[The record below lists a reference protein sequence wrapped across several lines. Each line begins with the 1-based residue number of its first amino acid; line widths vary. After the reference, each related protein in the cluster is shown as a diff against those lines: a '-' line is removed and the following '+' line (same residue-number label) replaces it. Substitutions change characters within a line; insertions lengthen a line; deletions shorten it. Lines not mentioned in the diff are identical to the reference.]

1 MARLGRGSSVV
12 RWPWVGQ
19 TFLAVVLLATLLQ
32 AQSPPSKSLPKPP
45 ATRTDNVTETLHGV
59 EVTDPYRWLED
70 QESPETRG
78 WIATQNAYTDSVLSD
93 LPGVASLKQR
103 LTPLIKT
110 DFIGTP
116 TERGGRFFFSMRLA
130 DQEQSILY
138 VRNGLKGKDEVL
150 IDPNPMSPDHT
161 TSVQIAEVSDDGK
174 MIIYRVRQGGEDET
188 RLQAFDV
195 DSRKNL
201 SDSFSR
207 ARYSSVSLTRD
218 KTSLYYTKQ
227 TSAGPRVFYHKMGS
241 DPAGDPEIFGTGFGV
256 EKIVGSSLS
265 LEGRYILY
273 TVAYGSA
280 ADRTELYFQ
289 DLSAKRPLVTLVKD
303 IPARFSGGRIIGD
316 QLFLQTNWKAPKN
329 RILLVDLKNPAQ
341 ENWRDI
347 IPEGDAVLQGFNLVG
362 GKLVATYSK
371 DAMSRA
377 KIFEPNGKLVRE
389 VSLPGI
395 GSIGGFSGRWGS
407 QTAFYSY
414 NSFVVPTTIYRY
426 DMARGSQQIWSQL
439 KVPVDAAKIEVKQVW
454 YSSKDGTRVPMFV
467 VYPKAMRFD
476 GSSLA
481 LLTGYGG
488 FNATQSPGFSARA
501 VAWVESGGVYA
512 VANLRGGSEYGEE
525 WHRAGMLEKK
535 QNVFDDFI
543 GAAEWL
549 IANNYTSASKLA
561 IRGGSNGGLLVG
573 AALAQRPELF
583 AAVVCSYPLLDMVRY
598 HKFLVARYWVPEYG
612 SAEDAAQFPFIHAYS
627 PYHNIKPGT
636 KYPAVLFV
644 TGDADTRV
652 APLHARKMTA
662 LMQAATGSDRPIV
675 LRYDT
680 KAGHSGGTPVS
691 KQVDELAEEL
701 AFLFWQ
707 LHVAPA
713 QGP

>member
-1 MARLGRGSSVV
+1 MNKRAGRERAARRAG
-12 RWPWVGQ
+12 VGQ
-19 TFLAVVLLATLLQ
+19 FFLAAVLLAGLLE
-32 AQSPPSKSLPKPP
+32 AQSPALKPVPRPP
-45 ATRTDNVTETLHGV
+45 ATRTDNVTEVLHGV
-59 EVTDPYRWLED
+59 EVSDPYRWLED
-70 QESPETRG
+70 QESAETRA
-78 WIATQNAYTDSVLSD
+78 WIAAQNAYSDAVLSD
-93 LPGVASLKQR
+93 LPGVAELKQR
-103 LTPLIKT
+103 LLPLLKT
-110 DFIGTP
+110 DFLGTP
-116 TERGGRFFFSMRLA
+116 TERRGRYFFAKRLA

-138 VRNGLKGKDEVL
+138 MRQGLKGQDEVL
-150 IDPNPMSPDHT
+150 IDPNPMSADRT
-161 TSVQIAEVSDDGK
+161 TSVQLAEVSDDGK
-174 MIIYRVRQGGEDET
+174 LILYRVRQGGEDET
-188 RLQAFDV
+188 TLQAFDV
-195 DSRKNL
+195 DRRKDL
-201 SDSFSR
+201 ADSFAR
-207 ARYSSVSLTRD
+207 ARYSSISLTPD
-218 KTSLYYTKQ
+218 KSGLYYTKQ
-227 TSAGPRVFYHKMGS
+227 TKEGPRVYYHTMGS
-241 DPAGDPEIFGTGFGV
+241 DPARDQEVFGSGFGV

-265 LEGRYILY
+265 LDGRYILF

-289 DLSAKRPLVTLVKD
+289 DLAKKGPLVTLVKD
-303 IPARFSGGRIIGD
+303 VGSRFTGGRIVGD
-316 QLFLQTNWKAPKN
+316 HLYLQTNWKAPKN
-329 RILLVDLKNPAQ
+329 RILRVDLRKPAQ
-341 ENWRDI
+341 ENWQEV
-347 IPEGDAVLQGFNLVG
+347 IPESDAVLQGYNLVG

-371 DAMSRA
+371 DATSRA
-377 KIFEPNGKLVRE
+377 RIFDTEGKLVRE
-389 VSLPGI
+389 VGLPGI

-426 DMARGSQQIWSQL
+426 DLARGSQEVWSQL

-454 YSSKDGTRVPMFV
+454 YTSKDGTRVPMFV
-467 VYPKAMRFD
+467 VHPKGMKLD
-476 GSSLA
+476 GSSPA

-488 FNATQSPGFSARA
+488 FNVTQSPGFSARA

-543 GAAEWL
+543 AAGEWL
-549 IANNYTSASKLA
+549 IANRLTSASRLA

-583 AAVVCSYPLLDMVRY
+583 GAVVCSYPLLDMIRY

-612 SAEDAAQFPFIHAYS
+612 SADNPEQFRYIRAYS
-627 PYHNIKPGT
+627 PYHNIKAGT

-662 LMQAATGSDRPIV
+662 LLQAASGSERPIL

-701 AFLFWQ
+701 AFLLRQ
-707 LHVAPA
+707 LAATP
-713 QGP
+713 GR